1 MLENLLKEKEF
12 EFVAILEKYEEDR
25 TEEISSVLENKNA
38 TYFFATDVEEKINIK
53 NFCKK
58 FNVETLDE
66 VQKVVS
72 GSIKKEKKIIIIR
85 NIEKMVS
92 KDCKEFLDFV
102 KGLESQNVMFVM
114 LSKYTTA
121 VKELLK
127 EDLSNIVTKTIDNE
141 TNTIYD
147 ILQGKNIKPIDLFTY
162 YSIFGSNK
170 RYLKY
175 IDVNKTLKENL
186 INLVLKSDSLFIGE
200 TENILK
206 TELRTLQVYNMILS
220 VISKGAKT
228 LSEISEKLGLP
239 TSICN
244 KYTTVLINLGILSK
258 IKPVYDNDTR
268 KSEYIISNKLIDFY
282 YYFVFENM
290 DEISLGRE
298 ENLFDEKISVHI
310 DEYLNGKYSLICSE
324 YMLKQMMEEKNQIT
338 ITENG
343 KWWDKEDKIDVII
356 GDGLKANFAN
366 CYWNDSIIGID
377 EFTKLERASKKI
389 DVADRKYYIFA
400 KKGFSD
406 ELKKTAK
413 KRDDLELVD
422 FNTIFEG
429 KKKFL
434 FFK

>member
-1 MLENLLKEKEF
+1 MLENLLKEKGF

-66 VQKVVS
+66 VKKVVLES
-72 GSIKKEKKIIIIR
+72 TKRGKKLIVIR
-85 NIEKMVS
+85 NIEKMLS
-92 KDCKEFLDFV
+92 KNCKEFLNFV
-102 KGLESQNVMFVM
+102 EELKSENVMFVM
-114 LSKYTTA
+114 LSKYTA
-121 VKELLK
+121 AIKELLN
-127 EDLSNIVTKTIDNE
+127 EDLANVVTKTIDNE
-141 TNTIYD
+141 TSSIYD
-147 ILQGKNIKPIDLFTY
+147 ILQGKNVKPIDLFTY

-175 IDVNKTLKENL
+175 IDVNRTLKENL
-186 INLVLKSDSLFIGE
+186 INLILKNDSLFIGE
-200 TENILK
+200 TESILK
-206 TELRTLQVYNMILS
+206 TELRTLQVYNMILL

-228 LSEISEKLGLP
+228 LSDISESLKLP

-244 KYTTVLINLGILSK
+244 KYTTVLVNLGILTK
-258 IKPVYDNDTR
+258 VKPVYDNDTR
-268 KSEYIISNKLIDFY
+268 KSEYRISNKLMDFY

-298 ENLFDEKISVHI
+298 EVLFDEKISVHI
-310 DEYLNGKYSLICSE
+310 DEYLSSKYSLICSE
-324 YMLKQMMEEKNQIT
+324 YILKQMMEEKSQIT
-338 ITENG
+338 IAENG
-343 KWWDKEDKIDVII
+343 KWWDREDKIDVII

-377 EFTKLERASKKI
+377 EFKKLEKASKKI

-406 ELKKTAK
+406 ELKKIAR